1 MYIDNQMG
9 DTVEKHF
16 SRYREY
22 HGANIMGNMQDLHVF
37 TSAGSYTYIL
47 PTLKG
52 YVIYVCMQLGKT
64 YMYIK
69 SSILSAYEMK
79 NNCCLFERLFTIQMN
94 CIFHFGIYFFYFRDI
109 DIVVLCKLG
118 R

>member
-22 HGANIMGNMQDLHVF
+22 HGANIMENMQDLHVF

-52 YVIYVCMQLGKT
+52 YVIYVWMQLGKK
-64 YMYIK
+64 YMK

-79 NNCCLFERLFTIQMN
+79 KLILLL
-94 CIFHFGIYFFYFRDI
+94 IFFCFRDI

-118 R
+118 KWSCHEVCN